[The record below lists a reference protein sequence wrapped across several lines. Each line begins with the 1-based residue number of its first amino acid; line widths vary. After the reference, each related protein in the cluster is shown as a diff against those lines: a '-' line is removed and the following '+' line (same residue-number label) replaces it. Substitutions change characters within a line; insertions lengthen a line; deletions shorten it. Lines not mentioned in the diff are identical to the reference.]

1 MEPKSSTDLPAAL
14 KRFEVP
20 QSKYCLSADQKNSLE
35 IRKVML
41 LDAIYLAPKAG
52 PFGLGLDSFG
62 ALGCFK
68 GYPPH
73 NDVLQAIVEFG
84 WLGGASFLL
93 LITLPLVLL
102 FRPARTD
109 PDIRFVF
116 LLCVFFIM
124 LSMIYGRISSE
135 IMLFMALGLAGRLIS
150 ARDGI
155 EMRSGPKPV
164 RLAH

>member
-1 MEPKSSTDLPAAL
+1 
-14 KRFEVP
+14 
-20 QSKYCLSADQKNSLE
+20 
-35 IRKVML
+35 ML
-41 LDAIYLAPKAG
+41 YLDAIYLAARAG
-52 PFGLGLDSFG
+52 AVGLGLDSFG

-93 LITLPLVLL
+93 LITLPLMLL

-109 PDIRFVF
+109 PDVRFVF
-116 LLCVFFIM
+116 LLCLFFIM
-124 LSMIYGRISSE
+124 LSMIYGRISGE
-135 IMLFMALGLAGRLIS
+135 TMLFMALGLAGRLIS
-150 ARDGI
+150 ARDTI
-155 EMRSGPKPV
+155 EMRSGAEPV